1 MGWIIVEMGSLM
13 MGGCMSQ
20 KKKEPD
26 GSVD

>member
-13 MGGCMSQ
+13 MGGRMGQ